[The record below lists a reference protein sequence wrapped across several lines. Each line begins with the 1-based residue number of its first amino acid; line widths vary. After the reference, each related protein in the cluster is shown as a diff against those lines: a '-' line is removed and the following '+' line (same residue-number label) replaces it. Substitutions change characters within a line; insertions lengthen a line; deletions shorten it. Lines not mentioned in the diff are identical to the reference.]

1 MKELS
6 KQTLLKLSV
15 ASLDNATA
23 LVDEAE
29 TLLSAEHFARAYF
42 LGVAA
47 IEEIGKS
54 ALAFGAAGRNLAN
67 RQVLKKTWNNLLDH
81 KSKIIAAFGPSL
93 SLTERD
99 TMKEALETSL
109 ELMGSLRRGREPS
122 MYTGILAD
130 GSIQNPKYLVRP
142 VAARDAVRLA
152 RHCLA
157 RAEQHHKNNEPAA
170 TSAASDFF
178 YTLTSGKIQEIM
190 GQEDFS
196 PFYLERINGGNV
208 SLEEAIYA
216 FVSLPAA

>member
-93 SLTERD
+93 NLTERD
-99 TMKEALETSL
+99 NMKEALETSL
-109 ELMGSLRRGREPS
+109 ELMGSLRRGRQPS
-122 MYTGILAD
+122 MYTGVLAD
-130 GSIQNPKYLVRP
+130 GSIQNPKDLVRP

-157 RAEQHHKNNEPAA
+157 RAKQHHKNNEPEA

-178 YTLTSGKIQEIM
+178 YTLTSSKIQEIM

-196 PFYLERINGGNV
+196 PFYLERIKCGNV

-216 FVSLPAA
+216 FVSRPAA

>member
-1 MKELS
+1 MRELS
-6 KQTLLKLSV
+6 KQKLLKLSV

-23 LVDEAE
+23 LVEEAE

-42 LGVAA
+42 LAVAA
-47 IEEIGKS
+47 IEEVGKS
-54 ALAFGAAGRNLAN
+54 ALAFGAAGRNLAD

-93 SLTERD
+93 NLTQREN
-99 TMKEALETSL
+99 MKEALDTSL

-130 GSIQNPKYLVRP
+130 GSIQSPKDLVRP

-152 RHCLA
+152 QHCLA
-157 RAEQHHKNNEPAA
+157 RAKQHHANNEPAA
-170 TSAASDFF
+170 TTGASDFF
-178 YTLTSGKIQEIM
+178 YTLSSSKIQEIM
-190 GQEDFS
+190 GQEEFS
-196 PFYLERINGGNV
+196 PFYLERINGSNI

-216 FVSLPAA
+216 FVSRSAA

>member
-15 ASLDNATA
+15 VSIDNATA
-23 LVDEAE
+23 LVEEAK

-42 LGVAA
+42 LAVAA
-47 IEEIGKS
+47 IEEVGKS
-54 ALAFGAAGRNLAN
+54 ALAFGAAGRNLAD

-93 SLTERD
+93 TLTQREN
-99 TMKEALETSL
+99 MKEALDTSL

-122 MYTGILAD
+122 MYTDVLAD
-130 GSIQNPKYLVRP
+130 GSIQNPKDLVRP
-142 VAARDAVRLA
+142 VAARDAVHLA
-152 RHCLA
+152 QHCLA
-157 RAEQHHKNNEPAA
+157 RAKQCQANNEPASI
-170 TSAASDFF
+170 TAASDFF
-178 YTLTSGKIQEIM
+178 YTLSSSKIQEIM

-196 PFYLERINGGNV
+196 PFYLERINNGNI

-216 FVSLPAA
+216 FVSRPVA

>member
-1 MKELS
+1 MRELR
-6 KQTLLKLSV
+6 KQTLLKLSA

-42 LGVAA
+42 LAVAA

-54 ALAFGAAGRNLAN
+54 ALAFGAAGRNLAD
-67 RQVLKKTWNNLLDH
+67 RQVLKRTWNNLLDH

-93 SLTERD
+93 NLTERD
-99 TMKEALETSL
+99 NMKEALETSL
-109 ELMGSLRRGREPS
+109 ELMGSLRSGREPS
-122 MYTGILAD
+122 MYTGVLAD
-130 GSIQNPKYLVRP
+130 GSIQNPKDLVRP
-142 VAARDAVRLA
+142 VAAGDAVRLA

-157 RAEQHHKNNEPAA
+157 RAKQHHKSDEPAA
-170 TSAASDFF
+170 TSSASDFF
-178 YTLTSGKIQEIM
+178 YTLTSSKIQEIM

-196 PFYLERINGGNV
+196 PFYLERIKGGNV

-216 FVSLPAA
+216 FVSRPTA